1 MLNAC
6 VQCVCNISQ
15 YRFKTWDLRKVAKQG
30 AQAAPVRHMELI
42 NGEANEAVFDYSGQ
56 YLACAGSKGVVVYH
70 TKTWD
75 KVLDL
80 DNCHGNSGIFF

>member
-1 MLNAC
+1 
-6 VQCVCNISQ
+6 
-15 YRFKTWDLRKVAKQG
+15 
-30 AQAAPVRHMELI
+30 MELI